1 MAFNTQSPIHNMNI
15 DFKNWFDFKKTHVE
29 QIKDPLDEQF
39 NWWYWCGFKSKEEKD
54 NAILKYNEFK
64 NMLPTNLS
72 KILRNGSDSDKE
84 NVLDRLKKAAK
95 SEGETDKYIEELFKG
110 TKTFSVDIPRIHLK
124 ETLVITDKIYE
135 MCFNVMFAIYSIELK
150 KNIYDNYLQGENF
163 ILIQIVKILLSYKDK
178 SDDEIECLLF
188 HIQHTLLFK
197 LHLKKMIFTMP
208 ERNKISSND
217 GKIPQFVF
225 FNWLFLVMFIKKNKN
240 KFKKLINGKS
250 EKQVDNMFSEV
261 VSRSF
266 WVGWFQDINKINNTD
281 FREII
286 GNVLVNRNRG
296 GISMFFAY
304 MISYWCGYEKL
315 NGELWDDITFNNHD
329 NKLNFFFSR
338 HAQIKGKKIFEQS
351 LTLVNR
357 DFNNIYSYFKDNFEK
372 IVLICTK
379 ESFTNTTTI
388 EEGFY
393 KWNFKLPRKF
403 IKNKKIWD
411 VNFTRDIRTGRT
423 AQIGAIM
430 GGRRKIK
437 SKKKTLKKSN
447 RKLNRTIKL
456 R

>member
-15 DFKNWFDFKKTHVE
+15 DFKNWFDFKNTHVE

-84 NVLDRLKKAAK
+84 KVLGRLKKAAK

-110 TKTFSVDIPRIHLK
+110 TKTFSVDIPRDS
-124 ETLVITDKIYE
+124 TLVITDKIYK

-163 ILIQIVKILLSYKDK
+163 ILTQVVKMLLSYKDK

-250 EKQVDNMFSEV
+250 EKQVDNMFSET
-261 VSRSF
+261 VSSSL
-266 WVGWFQDINKINNTD
+266 WIGWFQHINKINNTD

-315 NGELWDDITFNNHD
+315 NGELWDDITFNNND
-329 NKLNFFFSR
+329 NKLSSFFNM
-338 HAQIKGKKIFEQS
+338 HARLKGKKIFEQS
-351 LTLVNR
+351 LTLVNH

-372 IVLICTK
+372 IVLICTE
-379 ESFTNTTTI
+379 ESFTNTTTVD
-388 EEGFY
+388 EDGFY

-403 IKNKKIWD
+403 IKNKKIWN
-411 VNFTRDIRTGRT
+411 VKFTRAIHNERT
-423 AQIGAIM
+423 AHIGAIM